1 MNSIYLPIYLS
12 IYNPWDSLFHFLYSF
27 CPILSA
33 AVWVFGNCSWCALC
47 LRESMRSP
55 LACSLSVFYWFD
67 LRAISSLG
75 PFCRTSLACCL
86 DNLHHVS
93 EDLCCGPGHS
103 HQGLVGYTFNP
114 NACEAGTERSL
125 IRRCGIRDVSYQHWG
140 CRSLW
145 VQAQPGVHSYS
156 RQRYAY
162 NPTEKVKLKINIF

>member
-1 MNSIYLPIYLS
+1 
-12 IYNPWDSLFHFLYSF
+12 
-27 CPILSA
+27 
-33 AVWVFGNCSWCALC
+33 
-47 LRESMRSP
+47 MRSP

-125 IRRCGIRDVSYQHWG
+125 IRRCGIRDV
-140 CRSLW
+140 
-145 VQAQPGVHSYS
+145 
-156 RQRYAY
+156 
-162 NPTEKVKLKINIF
+162 